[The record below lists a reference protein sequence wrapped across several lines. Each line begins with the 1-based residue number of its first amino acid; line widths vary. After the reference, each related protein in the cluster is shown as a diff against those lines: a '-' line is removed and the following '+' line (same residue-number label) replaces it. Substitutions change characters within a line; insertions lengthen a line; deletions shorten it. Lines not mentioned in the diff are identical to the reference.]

1 MADYT
6 RTGLNIS
13 CNRNPNLYGG
23 KQETGERLQLSVKHG
38 GGSARVWGCGDLVE
52 TDEIMNAEK
61 CIQILIKHVILSEKL
76 PRTLTSTLLKQCGI
90 ILAENGTEGDYCC
103 ELELYQ

>member
-13 CNRNPNLYGG
+13 CNKNLNLYGG
-23 KQETGERLQLSVKHG
+23 KRETGERLQLSVKHG
-38 GGSARVWGCGDLVE
+38 GGSATVWDSGDLVE

-76 PRTLTSTLLKQCGI
+76 KSSP
-90 ILAENGTEGDYCC
+90 
-103 ELELYQ
+103 EL